1 MQAKTACVSALK
13 KKKQPVVKIAS
24 RALAATETACCAVS
38 RSFENMSAVGW
49 TLKWKSIMLA
59 WAAENMETIDHVHCT
74 VN

>member
-1 MQAKTACVSALK
+1 MQAKNVCVSALEK
-13 KKKQPVVKIAS
+13 KKKPQWLKLWAV
-24 RALAATETACCAVS
+24 RAVLCPGV
-38 RSFENMSAVGW
+38 SFENMSAVSW